1 MGYIKKNIRRTW
13 KKKRA
18 INDNNGTQQKELLNV
33 DLQENIQK
41 VKKAFGN
48 SSDLVVKEFFIDE
61 ERQAGILY
69 TDGLVDS
76 DILNDSL
83 ESIMIDKKEFKHEDL
98 VHTRINIIDFYKKY
112 VVSTGEVKDVEDF
125 ETLYTAVLSG
135 DTVFVVD
142 SCSKGLIFSTRG
154 WEQRAIEE
162 PTSQTVIR
170 GPKEAFTET
179 LRTNT
184 ALIRRKIKSNDLW
197 LETKVIGRLTKTDV
211 AIMYMNGIV
220 NPKVVEEVHE
230 RLDRIDIDGIF
241 ESGNIEELIEDE
253 TYTPFPT
260 ILNTERPDAVAA
272 SLLEGRVAIF
282 VDGTPFVLLVPTL
295 FIQYLQSSEDYY
307 QRFDIATLIRLLR
320 IICFFIALL
329 APSLYIAI
337 TTFHQEMLPTEL
349 LISIAAQREGVPF
362 PAFLE
367 ALIMEITF
375 EILREAGVR
384 MPRAV
389 GSAISIVGA
398 LVLGQAAVEA
408 GIVSPVM
415 VIVVAITA
423 ISNFVFPSISMATA
437 IRILR
442 FILIALAASFGLYG
456 IAIALIAMI
465 LHLCS
470 LRSFGVPYMSP
481 MAPFNLPDQK
491 DTLFR
496 LPLWALFSRPR
507 LISQQN
513 IIREQNPAPQK
524 PKKERS

>member
-1 MGYIKKNIRRTW
+1 V
-13 KKKRA
+13 
-18 INDNNGTQQKELLNV
+18 INNDKGTQQKELLKVN
-33 DLQENIQK
+33 LQENIQK

-48 SSDLVVKEFFIDE
+48 SSDVVVKEFFIEE
-61 ERQAGILY
+61 ERQAGIFY
-69 TDGLVDS
+69 TDGLVDT
-76 DILNDSL
+76 DILHESL
-83 ESIMIDKKEFKHEDL
+83 ESIMIDRKEFKQEDP
-98 VHTRINIIDFYKKY
+98 VYRRINIIDFYKNY
-112 VVSTGEVKDVEDF
+112 VVRTGEVKDVEDY

-135 DTVFVVD
+135 DTVFLVNG
-142 SCSKGLIFSTRG
+142 CSKGLIFSTRG

-162 PTSQTVIR
+162 PATQTVIR
-170 GPKEAFTET
+170 GPRESFMEN

-184 ALIRRKIKSNDLW
+184 ALIRRKIKSNNLW
-197 LETKVIGRLTKTDV
+197 LETKVIGRETKTDV

-220 NPKVVEEVHE
+220 NPKVVKEVHE

-260 ILNTERPDAVAA
+260 IFNTERPDAVAA

-282 VDGTPFVLLVPTL
+282 VDGTPFVLLVPAL
-295 FIQYLQSSEDYY
+295 FTQFFHASEDYY
-307 QRFDIATLIRLLR
+307 GRFDIATLVRVLR

-329 APSLYIAI
+329 GPSLYIAI
-337 TTFHQEMLPTEL
+337 TTFHQEMLPTPL

-362 PAFLE
+362 PAFVE
-367 ALIMEITF
+367 ALMMEITF

-389 GSAISIVGA
+389 GPAISIVGA

-423 ISNFVFPSISMATA
+423 ISNFVFPSISMASA

-442 FILIALAASFGLYG
+442 FILMALAASYGLYG
-456 IAIALIAMI
+456 IGVGLIAMV

-470 LRSFGVPYMSP
+470 LHSFGVPYMTP
-481 MAPFNLPDQK
+481 MAPFVLTDQK
-491 DTLFR
+491 DTIFR
-496 LPLWALFSRPR
+496 LPLWGLFSRPH

-513 IIREQNPAPQK
+513 VIREQNPAPQK
-524 PKKERS
+524 PKSEKERN